1 MTIKERILEIISSVD
16 RPIEKEEIADI
27 LGIKGR
33 ESRDVYK
40 TLKSMVKENLI
51 SKDKKERYK
60 KFESD
65 KSFEGKVDMA
75 EKGFAFIIVEGRDD
89 IFVSRDDLSGA
100 MDKDTVIV
108 TVKEKNKNEGQRDE
122 GYIERIIERGI
133 KEIVGTLSIRK
144 DDEFGFVI
152 PDDKSINQDIFIKG
166 KNLNGG
172 KNNQKVFVK
181 ITKYPEGDKK
191 PEGEIVEVL
200 GYPGDKG
207 IDVLAIALNHGIRM
221 DFPGGVI
228 NEAKNI
234 PDEILEGDLKNRKD
248 LRDDLIFTIDG
259 ADAKDLDDAISID
272 INDKGNYLLGV
283 HIADVT
289 NYVKEGS
296 PLDVEAEKRGT
307 SVYLLDRVIPMLP
320 KELSNGICSLHPN
333 VDRLTLSVIME
344 IDKNGKVVSNEIVES
359 VINSKARL
367 VYDDVSDYLEN
378 DDNKA
383 KETLGRDITDSLDKM
398 VELMEILHEKRH
410 EKGAID
416 FNFVEGKIDL
426 DEDGRVLDIYK
437 DERRIG
443 NRLIEEFMLITNE
456 TVSEN
461 YFWQEIPFLYRIHEH
476 PDEEKLNTFLYF
488 IRGLGYSIKATQNEI
503 HPRELQGLIEDVSGK
518 KEEAV
523 VSRMMLRSLKKAKYS
538 KENDIHFG
546 LSSKYYSHFTSP
558 IRRYPDLQIHR
569 IIKENING
577 KLNPQRLDHYDRI
590 LPEVAENSS
599 YTERVAEEAERDVEK
614 VKKAE
619 YMERFIGERFEG
631 IISGITSFGIFV
643 ELENTV
649 EGLVN
654 YNTMEDDYYNYDES
668 RIVAVGE
675 RTKKEYNLGDRVY
688 VEVVH
693 ADKEKGV
700 IDFVLVNSL
709 EREDG
714 EEESWWKQFSHK

>member
-228 NEAKNI
+228 NEAKKI

-383 KETLGRDITDSLDKM
+383 KETLGSDVTDSLDKM

>member
-383 KETLGRDITDSLDKM
+383 KETLGRDITDSLDRM

>member
-383 KETLGRDITDSLDKM
+383 KETLGRDVTDSLDKM

>member
-248 LRDDLIFTIDG
+248 LRNDLIFTIDG

-383 KETLGRDITDSLDKM
+383 KETLGRDVTDSLDKM

-577 KLNPQRLDHYDRI
+577 KLNPQRLDHYDSI

>member
-296 PLDVEAEKRGT
+296 PLDVEAKKRGT

-383 KETLGRDITDSLDKM
+383 KETFGRDVTDSLDKM

-426 DEDGRVLDIYK
+426 DEDGRVLDSYK

-714 EEESWWKQFSHK
+714 EEES

>member
-383 KETLGRDITDSLDKM
+383 KETLGSDVTDSLDKM

>member
-234 PDEILEGDLKNRKD
+234 PDEILEGDLKNRK
-248 LRDDLIFTIDG
+248 T
-259 ADAKDLDDAISID
+259 
-272 INDKGNYLLGV
+272 
-283 HIADVT
+283 
-289 NYVKEGS
+289 
-296 PLDVEAEKRGT
+296 
-307 SVYLLDRVIPMLP
+307 
-320 KELSNGICSLHPN
+320 
-333 VDRLTLSVIME
+333 
-344 IDKNGKVVSNEIVES
+344 
-359 VINSKARL
+359 
-367 VYDDVSDYLEN
+367 
-378 DDNKA
+378 
-383 KETLGRDITDSLDKM
+383 
-398 VELMEILHEKRH
+398 
-410 EKGAID
+410 
-416 FNFVEGKIDL
+416 
-426 DEDGRVLDIYK
+426 
-437 DERRIG
+437 
-443 NRLIEEFMLITNE
+443 
-456 TVSEN
+456 
-461 YFWQEIPFLYRIHEH
+461 
-476 PDEEKLNTFLYF
+476 
-488 IRGLGYSIKATQNEI
+488 
-503 HPRELQGLIEDVSGK
+503 
-518 KEEAV
+518 
-523 VSRMMLRSLKKAKYS
+523 
-538 KENDIHFG
+538 
-546 LSSKYYSHFTSP
+546 
-558 IRRYPDLQIHR
+558 
-569 IIKENING
+569 
-577 KLNPQRLDHYDRI
+577 
-590 LPEVAENSS
+590 
-599 YTERVAEEAERDVEK
+599 
-614 VKKAE
+614 
-619 YMERFIGERFEG
+619 
-631 IISGITSFGIFV
+631 
-643 ELENTV
+643 
-649 EGLVN
+649 
-654 YNTMEDDYYNYDES
+654 
-668 RIVAVGE
+668 
-675 RTKKEYNLGDRVY
+675 
-688 VEVVH
+688 
-693 ADKEKGV
+693 
-700 IDFVLVNSL
+700 
-709 EREDG
+709 
-714 EEESWWKQFSHK
+714 

>member
-383 KETLGRDITDSLDKM
+383 KETLGRDVTDSLDKM

-577 KLNPQRLDHYDRI
+577 KLNPQRLDHYDSI

>member
-122 GYIERIIERGI
+122 GYIEKIVERGT

-383 KETLGRDITDSLDKM
+383 KETLGRDVTDSLDKM

-577 KLNPQRLDHYDRI
+577 KLNPQRLDHYDSI

>member
-122 GYIERIIERGI
+122 GYIERIIERGT

-383 KETLGRDITDSLDKM
+383 KETLGRDVTDSLDKM

>member
-234 PDEILEGDLKNRKD
+234 PDEIFEGDLKNRKD
-248 LRDDLIFTIDG
+248 LRNDLIFTIDG

-383 KETLGRDITDSLDKM
+383 KETLGRDVTDSLDKM

-577 KLNPQRLDHYDRI
+577 KLNPQRLDHYDSI

>member
-1 MTIKERILEIISSVD
+1 
-16 RPIEKEEIADI
+16 
-27 LGIKGR
+27 
-33 ESRDVYK
+33 
-40 TLKSMVKENLI
+40 
-51 SKDKKERYK
+51 
-60 KFESD
+60 
-65 KSFEGKVDMA
+65 MA
-75 EKGFAFIIVEGRDD
+75 E
-89 IFVSRDDLSGA
+89 
-100 MDKDTVIV
+100 
-108 TVKEKNKNEGQRDE
+108 
-122 GYIERIIERGI
+122 
-133 KEIVGTLSIRK
+133 
-144 DDEFGFVI
+144 
-152 PDDKSINQDIFIKG
+152 
-166 KNLNGG
+166 

-383 KETLGRDITDSLDKM
+383 KETLGRDVTDSLDKM

-577 KLNPQRLDHYDRI
+577 KLNPQRLDHYDSI